1 MSTLEN
7 SMPERILFVCTGNTC
22 RSPMAQV
29 IAQDFLASQG
39 LPAVSVRSA
48 GVAAFP
54 GTRASGKASVV
65 ASRAGLDLSGHRSE
79 QLDEEL
85 VAWAE
90 VVIVMEA
97 HHIDQVLYL
106 GGGEKVV
113 TLKKDVLDPF
123 GCDEIVYSEVFNV
136 LCSLIQETLRCLISD
151 DDVREN

>member
-54 GTRASGKASVV
+54 GARASGKASVV

-79 QLDEEL
+79 LLDEEL

-97 HHIDQVLYL
+97 HHIDRVLYL

-136 LCSLIQETLRCLISD
+136 LCSLIQDTLRCFISD